1 VKRHGAGL
9 APTPFLILRFLAV
22 LVGMRLRGL
31 IGMHSRLALVA
42 GGSVSVVSGLLM
54 LTSLVLLSGLV
65 VMLGGFAAMHRR
77 FLMVF
82 GSFLGHGFSSGI
94 QPDHSGLIFFEL

>member
-9 APTPFLILRFLAV
+9 VPTPFLLLRFLAV

-42 GGSVSVVSGLLM
+42 VGSVSVVSGLLM

-77 FLMVF
+77 FHYCWFCYSVASRILLPRK
-82 GSFLGHGFSSGI
+82 GTSPTRRYTS
-94 QPDHSGLIFFEL
+94 